1 MSDRSGLGEAE
12 IAVLKA
18 LDSLGARA
26 DRGYVRSARVLAAVE
41 DLIGLAP
48 GYAYQV
54 LIDLAQPW
62 TVPVTLVSGQGNF
75 GSRGNDPPA
84 NFRYTGAR
92 LSKAGALALAAERG
106 ELASVP
112 VGLINGNTYREGT
125 RPPFRPAGVIAAIR
139 EIIGRPNV
147 TDAELAAVVGP
158 PVFPTGHAGRG
169 DLEGLAAGRAT
180 ELRLE
185 ADVTI
190 SPDGQQVIVEN
201 IPFGSTTDDVIIGI
215 ANRAKVSRWAERH
228 PGLAQAA
235 RLPLSDI
242 RDVTDGNH
250 PNGRFVC
257 TPAQGT
263 SPEELC
269 ARLMDVYGVRT
280 TVRAKLPRPLPA
292 MIRAWTAEHAAE
304 DLEASLAALE
314 MAL

>member
-1 MSDRSGLGEAE
+1 VGERSGLGEVE
-12 IAVLKA
+12 IAVLSA
-18 LDSLGARA
+18 LDSLGARPG
-26 DRGYVRSARVLAAVE
+26 RGYVRSARVLAVIE

-84 NFRYTGAR
+84 SFRYTDAR
-92 LSKAGALALAAERG
+92 LSEAGAVALAAERG
-106 ELASVP
+106 ELAPVP
-112 VGLINGNTYREGT
+112 IGLINGNTYREGT
-125 RPPFRPAGVIAAIR
+125 RPPFRAAGVIAAIR
-139 EIIGRPNV
+139 EVVSSP
-147 TDAELAAVVGP
+147 DAAAAELVSIVGP

-169 DLEGLAAGRAT
+169 DLEGLAAGQAT

-190 SPDGQQVIVEN
+190 SPDGHQVIVEN
-201 IPFGSTTDDVIIGI
+201 IPFGSTTDDAAIGI
-215 ANRAKVSRWAERH
+215 ANRAEVSRRAERH
-228 PGLAQAA
+228 PDLAQAT

-242 RDVTDGNH
+242 RDVTDRDH

-257 TPAQGT
+257 TPARGT
-263 SPEELC
+263 SPEELR
-269 ARLMDVYGVRT
+269 ARLLDIYGVHT
-280 TVRAKLPRPLPA
+280 TVRAKLPCPLPA
-292 MIRAWTAEHAAE
+292 MIRTWAATYAAE
-304 DLEASLAALE
+304 DLAASLIALE

>member
-1 MSDRSGLGEAE
+1 VSDRSGLGEVE

-18 LDSLGARA
+18 LDSLGARP
-26 DRGYVRSARVLAAVE
+26 DRGHVRSARVLAAVE

-62 TVPVTLVSGQGNF
+62 TVPVTLVNGQGNF

-84 NFRYTGAR
+84 NFRYTDAR

-112 VGLINGNTYREGT
+112 VGLVNGNTYREGT

-139 EIIGRPNV
+139 EIIGRANV
-147 TDAELAAVVGP
+147 TDAELVAIVGA
-158 PVFPTGHAGRG
+158 PVFPTGHVGRG

-190 SPDGQQVIVEN
+190 SSDGHQVIVEN
-201 IPFGSTTDDVIIGI
+201 IPFGSNTDDAIIDI
-215 ANRAKVSRWAERH
+215 ANRARVSRWAERH

-242 RDVTDGNH
+242 RDVTDENH
-250 PNGRFVC
+250 PNGRFIC

-263 SPEELC
+263 SPEEL
-269 ARLMDVYGVRT
+269 REMLMGVYGVYT
-280 TVRAKLPRPLPA
+280 IVRAKLPRQLPA
-292 MIRAWTAEHAAE
+292 MIRAWAATYAAE
-304 DLEASLAALE
+304 DLGASLTALE